1 MRKVLTVVLVLAVA
15 WLCFLGVVYARMKAP
30 PEQIGAFMASLPG
43 PAYMVIPFETL
54 WFRAR
59 AGAVNVGDTAPDF
72 ELSTIDKSATVRLSS
87 LRGSKPVVLVF
98 GSYT

>member
-1 MRKVLTVVLVLAVA
+1 MRKVLTVALILAAA
-15 WLCFLGVVYARMKAP
+15 WLCFLGVVYAKMKSP
-30 PEQIGAFMASLPG
+30 PEKIGAFMASLPG
-43 PAYMVIPFETL
+43 PVYLVIPFETL

-72 ELSTIDKSATVRLSS
+72 ELRTIDKSATVRLSS